1 MQHTDKYKLDLIE
14 KEDAF
19 SPDALNA
26 NTQKVEEALI
36 AHEGAVKEVTDGL
49 DQRVTVLEATKL
61 VAGVFKS
68 TNIPNDI
75 IELGFTPEAVI
86 LSDAHGA
93 NQVCFITKAG
103 SYVGNGNVVV
113 VENGFQLVN
122 GGGSTAVNNGRPICF
137 FAFG

>member
-49 DQRVTVLEATKL
+49 DQRVTVLEAKKFA
-61 VAGVFKS
+61 AGTYQLKVDVDY
-68 TNIPNDI
+68 T
-75 IELGFTPEAVI
+75 IELGFTPVAVLI
-86 LSDAHGA
+86 QMVSDSSSVTLLTAVGSKGTSMLRITEGG
-93 NQVCFITKAG
+93 FI
-103 SYVGNGNVVV
+103 
-113 VENGFQLVN
+113 VN
-122 GGGSTAVNNGRPICF
+122 SRRGGSGFTGEYVYI
-137 FAFG
+137 AFG

>member
-1 MQHTDKYKLDLIE
+1 MQQTETYKLNLIE
-14 KEDAF
+14 SSDPF
-19 SPDALNA
+19 LPDALNE
-26 NTQKVEEALI
+26 NTQKLEEVVSEKLG
-36 AHEGAVKEVTDGL
+36 EM

>member
-1 MQHTDKYKLDLIE
+1 MQQTEKYKLNLIE
-14 KEDAF
+14 SSDPF
-19 SPDALNA
+19 LPDALNE
-26 NTQKVEEALI
+26 NTQKIEEVVQEKLG
-36 AHEGAVKEVTDGL
+36 EM
-49 DQRVTVLEATKL
+49 DQRVTVLEAKKFAVGTYKAEMNETL
-61 VAGVFKS
+61 KVEV
-68 TNIPNDI
+68 
-75 IELGFTPEAVI
+75 GFTPEAVI

>member
-49 DQRVTVLEATKL
+49 DQRVTVLEAKKFAVGTYKIEISETL
-61 VAGVFKS
+61 NIQVSFTPIALDVGQSRRFSTVHGLILPGD
-68 TNIPNDI
+68 TNIPPFLQI
-75 IELGFTPEAVI
+75 VEGGFTTNIV
-86 LSDAHGA
+86 DGH
-93 NQVCFITKAG
+93 
-103 SYVGNGNVVV
+103 
-113 VENGFQLVN
+113 
-122 GGGSTAVNNGRPICF
+122 TAYPGIYHYI
-137 FAFG
+137 AFG

>member
-49 DQRVTVLEATKL
+49 DQRVTVLEAKKFAVGTYKAEMNETL
-61 VAGVFKS
+61 KVEVGFTPIALYVGQSRRFSTVHGLILPGD
-68 TNIPNDI
+68 TNIPPFLQI
-75 IELGFTPEAVI
+75 VEGGFTTNI
-86 LSDAHGA
+86 MDGHTAHPG
-93 NQVCFITKAG
+93 I
-103 SYVGNGNVVV
+103 YHY
-113 VENGFQLVN
+113 
-122 GGGSTAVNNGRPICF
+122 I
-137 FAFG
+137 AFG

>member
-1 MQHTDKYKLDLIE
+1 MQQTETYKLNLIE
-14 KEDAF
+14 SSDPF
-19 SPDALNA
+19 SPQALNE
-26 NTQKVEEALI
+26 NTQKLEEVVSEKLG
-36 AHEGAVKEVTDGL
+36 EM